1 MAISIADKLAAL
13 RAARTQAKDGD
24 NYAVSDGNATQPRI
38 YLPDGSLS
46 IHDDVFR
53 AHLEL
58 AGRDDIGFLLS
69 RSLDE
74 RGAILNAVEI
84 NPKIIM
90 RFCDDN

>member
-1 MAISIADKLAAL
+1 MDISIADKLAAL
-13 RAARTQAKDGD
+13 RAARNQAKDGD
-24 NYAVSDGNATQPRI
+24 SYAVSDGIATRPRI

-58 AGRDDIGFLLS
+58 AGRTDIEFLLN
-69 RSLDE
+69 RPLDE

-84 NPKIIM
+84 NPKIEM
-90 RFCDDN
+90 TFYD

>member
-24 NYAVSDGNATQPRI
+24 GDNYAVSDGNDTQSRI

-58 AGRDDIGFLLS
+58 AGRDDIEYLLT
-69 RSLDE
+69 RPLDE
-74 RGAILNAVEI
+74 RGAILNAVEL
-84 NPKIIM
+84 NPKIEM
-90 RFCDDN
+90 AFYD

>member
-13 RAARTQAKDGD
+13 RAARNQSKDGD
-24 NYAVSDGNATQPRI
+24 SYAVSDGNATQPRI

-46 IHDDVFR
+46 IHDDIFR

-58 AGRDDIGFLLS
+58 AGRTDIEYLMTRGV
-69 RSLDE
+69 DE
-74 RGAILNAVEI
+74 RGAILNDVEL

-90 RFCDDN
+90 TFYD

>member
-24 NYAVSDGNATQPRI
+24 GDNYAVSDGNDTQSRI

-58 AGRDDIGFLLS
+58 AGRDDIEYLLT
-69 RSLDE
+69 RPLDE
-74 RGAILNAVEI
+74 RWAILNAVEL
-84 NPKIIM
+84 NPKIEM
-90 RFCDDN
+90 TFYD

>member
-13 RAARTQAKDGD
+13 RAARNQPQDGD
-24 NYAVSDGNATQPRI
+24 SYTDNSIVDTQPRI

-58 AGRDDIGFLLS
+58 AGRDDIKFLLS
-69 RSLDE
+69 RPLDE
-74 RGAILNAVEI
+74 RGAILNAVEL
-84 NPKIIM
+84 NPKIEM
-90 RFCDDN
+90 TFYD